1 MKHVNIPL
9 FPLLIIEGYFKII
22 KDYIRALE
30 EFRFSLLGCLHFYKT
45 DITVKPLLNYLRLK
59 YDLFCC

>member
-22 KDYIRALE
+22 KDYIRAVE

-45 DITVKPLLNYLRLK
+45 DITVKPLLSV
-59 YDLFCC
+59 